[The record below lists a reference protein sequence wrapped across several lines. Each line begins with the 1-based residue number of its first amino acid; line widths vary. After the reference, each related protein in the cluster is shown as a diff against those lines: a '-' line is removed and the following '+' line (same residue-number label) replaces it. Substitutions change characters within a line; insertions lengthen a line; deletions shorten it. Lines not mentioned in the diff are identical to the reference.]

1 LDNLSHQLRSQIN
14 RAIEILK
21 NGGIVA
27 FPTDTVYGLGCDVF
41 NVAAVERIYKVKQR
55 AGNMPLPVLVAG
67 EDQLSEIVAD
77 VPDMARC
84 LIRHFWPGGLTLLL
98 PKKANLPD
106 IITAGQDKVAVR
118 VPNHVVPISLI
129 RGLGSPI
136 IGTSAN
142 VSGKPSPVTA
152 AEVEEQVGKGVDLII
167 DGGRCPSGLESS
179 VVDVTGERPVVLRQ
193 GAITEMEVGKVCR
206 EYIRR

>member
-1 LDNLSHQLRSQIN
+1 MSENVKSQVDK
-14 RAIEILK
+14 AIDILK

-27 FPTDTVYGLGCDVF
+27 FPTDTVYGLGCDIF
-41 NVAAVERIYKVKQR
+41 NVAAVDRIYSLKQR
-55 AGNMPLPVLVAG
+55 PRNLPLPLLIAG
-67 EDQLSEIVAD
+67 EDQLSEVAAN

-84 LIRHFWPGGLTLLL
+84 LIRSFWPGGLTLLL

-118 VPNHVVPISLI
+118 VPNHVVPINLI

-142 VSGKPSPVTA
+142 ISGKPSPVTA
-152 AEVEEQVGKGVDLII
+152 VEVEKQVGKGVDLII
-167 DGGRCPSGLESS
+167 DGGRRPSGLESS
-179 VVDVTGERPVVLRQ
+179 VVDVTGEKPVVLRQ
-193 GAITEMEVGKVCR
+193 GAITEMEIGKVCR

>member
-1 LDNLSHQLRSQIN
+1 MSENVKSQVDK
-14 RAIEILK
+14 AIDILK

-27 FPTDTVYGLGCDVF
+27 FPTDTVYGLGCDAF
-41 NVAAVERIYKVKQR
+41 NVAAVEKIYAVKQR
-55 AGNMPLPVLVAG
+55 PRNLPLPVLVSG

-77 VPDMARC
+77 VTDMARC
-84 LIRHFWPGGLTLLL
+84 LIRSFWPGGLTLLL

-142 VSGKPSPVTA
+142 ISGKPSPVTA
-152 AEVEEQVGKGVDLII
+152 VEVEEQVGKGVDLII

-179 VVDVTGERPVVLRQ
+179 VVDVTGEKPIVLRQ
-193 GAITEMEVGKVCR
+193 GVITEMEIGKVCR